1 MILNLNICDTNVKG
15 LHVRTLKRRDDPRWG
30 PCERHFPTKER
41 STSMIS
47 MIMML
52 KMISMIISD
61 NADDN
66 HGNDDQDE
74 NDSGQ
79 R

>member
-1 MILNLNICDTNVKG
+1 MYIQGV
-15 LHVRTLKRRDDPRWG
+15 HVRTLKRRDDPRWG

-41 STSMIS
+41 STSMII

-66 HGNDDQDE
+66 HDDNHYNDVQDD
-74 NDSGQ
+74 NNSGQ